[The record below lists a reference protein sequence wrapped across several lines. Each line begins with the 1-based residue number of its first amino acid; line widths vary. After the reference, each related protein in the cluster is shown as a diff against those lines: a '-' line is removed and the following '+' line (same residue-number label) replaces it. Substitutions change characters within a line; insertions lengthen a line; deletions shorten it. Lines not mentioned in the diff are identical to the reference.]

1 MAATAISHLWD
12 NLSRLSVE
20 DPDQYRA
27 VVQATADEATKA
39 RRPPLPHVC
48 LRVRGKKRVR
58 WLDKS
63 DDLGFRT

>member
-1 MAATAISHLWD
+1 M
-12 NLSRLSVE
+12 E